1 MREDAPET
9 FPLRSEEEEHGHFE
23 RDDGEPWEPPFPEEA
38 PPEGPGTFRGG
49 DFEKAE
55 RGPGSL
61 YGDER
66 GGQRPKKP

>member
-1 MREDAPET
+1 MRDDAPET
-9 FPLRSEEEEHGHFE
+9 FPLQAEESNHGHFE
-23 RDDGEPWEPPFPEEA
+23 KDDGEWEPPIPEE
-38 PPEGPGTFRGG
+38 PPLEGPGSFRGG